1 MQPSPHSTPR
11 VRKRM
16 VDDDLD
22 DGAHSFNGYDLASFM
37 KEPKSFAL
45 TMYEFSDNSNSTC
58 FLRLDKKTGDPSSLR
73 LNLRGRQVLRLDWL
87 AFASEI
93 VTGSTSACHDWYL
106 WTSRRVVSRKL
117 TSLRKESGNDEV
129 RKKVRK
135 AVTRW
140 VPKSKVEK
148 GGIDQGWLG

>member
-1 MQPSPHSTPR
+1 
-11 VRKRM
+11 M

-45 TMYEFSDNSNSTC
+45 TMYEFSDNGNSKC
-58 FLRLDKKTGDPSSLR
+58 FLRLDKKTGDPSGLR
-73 LNLRGRQVLRLDWL
+73 LSLRGRQVLRLDWL

-93 VTGSTSACHDWYL
+93 SS
-106 WTSRRVVSRKL
+106 
-117 TSLRKESGNDEV
+117 ESEADESEKGEWENDEV

-148 GGIDQGWLG
+148 GGINQGWLG